1 MLSKRAYLKKPGHFE
16 IEERELIPQSNQVL
30 VKIKVCG
37 LCNWELN
44 FWKGNGPED
53 GYYRTFPRKNVLGHE
68 WSGVVEEVGADVT
81 HVKKGDKVCGLVDN
95 EFGGFSEYAVPYASE
110 VFKLADNT
118 DFDNAIAE
126 PMKCVATVVRH
137 ADPTIGDTG
146 LILGCGPMGLWCTQA
161 LNSHTLGNL
170 IAVDVDD
177 KKLELAKKYGATVTI
192 NPTKEDVVA
201 KISEL
206 TDGKMCD
213 FVIEGTGN
221 PNLLPTTFDYL
232 KICGKL
238 ILMSSYE
245 TPLKEFDLPKLIE
258 KCIKIIPA
266 HPPTQDAED
275 IYRTIALINNGTFHN
290 EDIISHRFSLEQ
302 INEAFQT
309 LENKPK
315 DYIKGVVE
323 FK

>member
-1 MLSKRAYLKKPGHFE
+1 MLSRRAYLKTPGNFV
-16 IEERELIPQSNQVL
+16 IEERELIPNDDQVL
-30 VKIKVCG
+30 VKIKICG

-53 GYYRTFPRKNVLGHE
+53 GLYRTYPYVLGHE

-81 HVKKGDKVCGLVDN
+81 HVKKGDKVCGLVNN
-95 EFGGFSEYAVPYASE
+95 EFGGFSEYAVPYADE
-110 VFKLADNT
+110 VFKLSDDT

-126 PMKCVATVVRH
+126 PMKCIATVIRLST
-137 ADPTIGDTG
+137 PTIGDTG
-146 LILGCGPMGLWCTQA
+146 LVVGCGPMGLWCTQA
-161 LNSHTLGNL
+161 LKSNTLGNL

-177 KKLELAKKYGATVTI
+177 KKLELAKSYGATHTI
-192 NPTKEDVVA
+192 NPLKEDAVA
-201 KISEL
+201 RISEI
-206 TDGKMCD
+206 TNGKMCD

-221 PNLLPTTFDYL
+221 GKLISTTFDYL
-232 KICGKL
+232 KKCGKL

-245 TPLKEFDLPKLIE
+245 TPLDGFDLPKLIG

-266 HPPTQDAED
+266 HPPAQEAED
-275 IYRTIALINNGTFHN
+275 IYRAIALINNGTFHN
-290 EDIISHRFSLEQ
+290 EDIITHRFSLDQ
-302 INEAFQT
+302 INEAFKT

-315 DYIKGVVE
+315 DYIKGIIE